1 MEEISRRSSRLFAAF
16 LTPDPYA
23 PASEYSGP
31 EEVISEYD
39 SDDLYNGSLDNE
51 YSDEDDEFYYGSS
64 MEEDSSIV
72 TSDNDKDKY
81 WCIMNCLGEVNI
93 IKLFKLT

>member
-1 MEEISRRSSRLFAAF
+1 MLQHLNILDQRS
-16 LTPDPYA
+16 
-23 PASEYSGP
+23 
-31 EEVISEYD
+31 VISEYD

-72 TSDNDKDKY
+72 TSDNDIDS
-81 WCIMNCLGEVNI
+81 
-93 IKLFKLT
+93 